1 MGEDL
6 CQQVS
11 ELETIVNFFLILGN
25 LKTSCELKWC
35 YELGFRFEKPL
46 GGLAKGSKTLLRE
59 VVLPLMLLRQWFQVH
74 TRLPD
79 QVLLFFERL
88 QVQPR

>member
-25 LKTSCELKWC
+25 LKMSCELKWC

-46 GGLAKGSKTLLRE
+46 GGLAKGSKNTSEGGGVTSDAAEAMVPGPHPAARSGPT
-59 VVLPLMLLRQWFQVH
+59 VF
-74 TRLPD
+74 
-79 QVLLFFERL
+79 
-88 QVQPR
+88 